1 MFYDVLFIVQTENAV
16 TQLKQ
21 LLFDNKYVNPEY
33 ITEEQYIRLL
43 TVYSL
48 DSNNYQVLINN
59 VFLVFFFVGKQN
71 KFIHKILL

>member
-1 MFYDVLFIVQTENAV
+1 M

-59 VFLVFFFVGKQN
+59 VFLVFFFVVKQN
-71 KFIHKILL
+71 KFIYKILL

>member
-1 MFYDVLFIVQTENAV
+1 M

-43 TVYSL
+43 TLYSL

-59 VFLVFFFVGKQN
+59 VFLVFFVVKQN
-71 KFIHKILL
+71 KFLYKRLL

>member
-59 VFLVFFFVGKQN
+59 VFLVFFFVVKQN
-71 KFIHKILL
+71 KFIYKILL

>member
-59 VFLVFFFVGKQN
+59 MFLVFFFVVKQN
-71 KFIHKILL
+71 KFIYKILL

>member
-1 MFYDVLFIVQTENAV
+1 M

-59 VFLVFFFVGKQN
+59 VFLVFFFCCQTKQ
-71 KFIHKILL
+71 IYI

>member
-1 MFYDVLFIVQTENAV
+1 MFYDVLFIVQTENAL

-59 VFLVFFFVGKQN
+59 VFLVFFCCQTKQN
-71 KFIHKILL
+71 LYKRLL

>member
-1 MFYDVLFIVQTENAV
+1 M

-59 VFLVFFFVGKQN
+59 VFLVFFCCQTKQI
-71 KFIHKILL
+71 FI